1 MLLAAVPLLICFF
14 VFMLFRLHDDCQNLV
29 LDHVLLIVPRH
40 FLIVV
45 QVGGCHQSLQKLLIN
60 FILLLLLCFIFL
72 IFVLTVVELSIL
84 SAKLT
89 FLLNVDY
96 FRVVDT
102 DWAGHSL
109 LPHDFVYEI
118 YGVRWKLEALDRIFL
133 GN

>member
-1 MLLAAVPLLICFF
+1 
-14 VFMLFRLHDDCQNLV
+14 MLFRLHDDCQNLV
-29 LDHVLLIVPRH
+29 LDHVLLIFSRH

-84 SAKLT
+84 AAKLT

-109 LPHDFVYEI
+109 LPNDFVYEI

-133 GN
+133 GY